1 MKHTLIAALIASGI
15 ALAQA
20 QTPQQYTVGS
30 GQGLQNLPAN
40 TPVMPAHAA
49 KKRRNIPVKH
59 LDLSSGSARVSGSVR
74 GLGVAVYRFH
84 GQAGQTI
91 RISRNQSTRQIDA
104 AVFHPGDG
112 QRFAD
117 GQVLPQSG
125 EYELRIVNI
134 RKDAARNKK
143 PRSYNITFS
152 LQGGGNPATDTPV
165 QTGPAD
171 IHSRHGHVTG
181 GPTHYRYAHPHGNM
195 RQSHAAPAIQ
205 HMQSGHQHYGGVGYN
220 AQGVPSAAEAGV
232 RPIRLNGQ

>member
-1 MKHTLIAALIASGI
+1 MKHTLIIAAILASSM
-15 ALAQA
+15 AMAQ
-20 QTPQQYTVGS
+20 QPQQYTVG
-30 GQGLQNLPAN
+30 QPGLQNLPAN

-49 KKRRNIPVKH
+49 QKRRNIPVKN
-59 LDLSSGSARVSGSVR
+59 LDLSQGSARVSGSVR
-74 GLGVAVYRFH
+74 GLKTAIYRFH

-91 RISRNQSTRQIDA
+91 HITRNQSTRQIDA
-104 AVFHPGDG
+104 GVFRPEDG
-112 QRFAD
+112 KRFAD
-117 GQVLPQSG
+117 GQVLPQNG

-143 PRSYNITFS
+143 PRRYDITFS

-171 IHSRHGHVTG
+171 IHSRHGHVSG

-195 RQSHAAPAIQ
+195 RQDQRTATMHARP
-205 HMQSGHQHYGGVGYN
+205 QSGHQHYGGAGYH

-232 RPIRLNGQ
+232 RPIRLKGQ